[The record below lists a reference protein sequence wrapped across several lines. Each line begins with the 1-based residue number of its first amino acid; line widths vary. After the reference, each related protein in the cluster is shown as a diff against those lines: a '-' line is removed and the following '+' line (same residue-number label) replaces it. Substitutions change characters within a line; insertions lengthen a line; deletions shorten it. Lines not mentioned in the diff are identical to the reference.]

1 MLNNFTFF
9 AACIAFPSLT
19 GFTPIICE
27 QSKVES
33 RLYEITLIKNSVLS
47 GQASM
52 LLPSSFTPLTQEE
65 IKLKYPGNNR
75 PVEVYG
81 NENGTIT
88 VGLSLLN
95 VEVPVYEFE
104 EFAEA
109 IVQQFKKSAPISTWY
124 GHQIKTING
133 TKMLISEY
141 ESPLPDG
148 TSYNLTCYASM
159 HNKVVV
165 YTFNCLQNQKSEW
178 KAIGFRI
185 VESFQTVK

>member
-1 MLNNFTFF
+1 
-9 AACIAFPSLT
+9 
-19 GFTPIICE
+19 
-27 QSKVES
+27 
-33 RLYEITLIKNSVLS
+33 
-47 GQASM
+47 
-52 LLPSSFTPLTQEE
+52 
-65 IKLKYPGNNR
+65 
-75 PVEVYG
+75 
-81 NENGTIT
+81 
-88 VGLSLLN
+88 
-95 VEVPVYEFE
+95 VPVYEFE

>member
-1 MLNNFTFF
+1 MISNFILTT
-9 AACIAFPSLT
+9 CIIFSSHNE
-19 GFTPIICE
+19 FMVH
-27 QSKVES
+27 SKNQVKNEN
-33 RLYEITLIKNSVLS
+33 LFYEINLIRSRVLV
-47 GQASM
+47 GQASI
-52 LLPSSFTPLTQEE
+52 LLPSTFTPLTQEE

-81 NENGTIT
+81 NETGTIT
-88 VGLSLLN
+88 VGLSMLDL
-95 VEVPVYEFE
+95 EVPEKEFE
-104 EFAEA
+104 EFAKV
-109 IVQQFKKSAPISTWY
+109 IVQEFRNAANVSNWY
-124 GHQIKTING
+124 GDKIQTING
-133 TKMLISEY
+133 MRILITEY